1 MYRMVSS
8 PCGEYGNGARDIQDA
23 IFLIVSIPGDDAT
36 LNLHNLLALCFS
48 RIHCQIKREVA
59 REYSWITKEVD
70 KVEYLS
76 SGISKVDSRKGF
88 NALNVLSI
96 FSRNLII
103 IGYIA

>member
-8 PCGEYGNGARDIQDA
+8 PCGEYGNGARGIQDA

-59 REYSWITKEVD
+59 FRTRMLLDTK
-70 KVEYLS
+70 
-76 SGISKVDSRKGF
+76 KVDLSELEGELRKVSI
-88 NALNVLSI
+88 VLSMYLDI
-96 FSRNLII
+96 FKKFDDNRICSLDI
-103 IGYIA
+103 